1 MLGAAGC
8 IVHEAHVALPAGC
21 GSTKS
26 PGSWLSAPYNPYQ
39 PSGAGKL
46 LEPDLAG
53 CLALDLWLLHL
64 QQLFCQVAL
73 QHHRHLDLV
82 KGKRGLKL
90 CEHVS

>member
-26 PGSWLSAPYNPYQ
+26 PGSC
-39 PSGAGKL
+39 